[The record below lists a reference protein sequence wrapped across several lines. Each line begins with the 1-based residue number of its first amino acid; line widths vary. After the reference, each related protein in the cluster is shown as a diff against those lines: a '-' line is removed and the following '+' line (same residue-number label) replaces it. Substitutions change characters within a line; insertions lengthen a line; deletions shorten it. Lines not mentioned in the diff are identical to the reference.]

1 MRERVRVL
9 KIVKMFCGVA
19 ALLALLI
26 FLTGAGGQKYAVEH
40 RTHIVQVR
48 ENLFSVAAKY
58 APEQNKTD
66 DLRELVYD
74 IRQASGIKG
83 DVIYPGQVLT
93 IPLARKVEK

>member
-1 MRERVRVL
+1 MKIL
-9 KIVKMFCGVA
+9 KVFCGVA

-26 FLTGAGGQKYAVEH
+26 FVTGAVGKKYAVEH

-48 ENLFSVAAKY
+48 ENLFYIASKY
-58 APEQNKTD
+58 ANEQDKCN

-74 IRQASGIKG
+74 IQQANGLKY
-83 DVIYPGQVLT
+83 DTIYPGQVLT